1 MALSASG
8 VPSVNTLRVRNGIT
22 YSHRLYTSSTDAP
35 SPRIVVRVN
44 GQNRYAG
51 LCNYVTTPGVVGSA
65 PLKLRAAGTKVV
77 MPITYSHGAIAS
89 TNLSSN
95 QTLYFDVDTNE
106 RFIFSVPTSKQIRV
120 YTGTTGAQV
129 ATWTLAY
136 TPADIVV
143 DSSNYVYVRDQNN
156 SYVIKYNSSGT
167 SQGSIYNTAFIT
179 PVFANGHIYATH
191 SSDPKI
197 RKYNTSL
204 TTISTSAVMSGL
216 YKNFGVDSS
225 DNVYYTNT
233 SKTFKYSWS
242 GALAAENPQDPNITS
257 GVCFVPEVS
266 QAILDNYQSGAVP
279 TLKNHAMGGVGFM
292 KPPSVNADIIGFRAR
307 NGKVYCAYGEGGL
320 VKFAIY
326 TY

>member
-1 MALSASG
+1 M
-8 VPSVNTLRVRNGIT
+8 
-22 YSHRLYTSSTDAP
+22 
-35 SPRIVVRVN
+35 
-44 GQNRYAG
+44 
-51 LCNYVTTPGVVGSA
+51 
-65 PLKLRAAGTKVV
+65 V

-89 TNLSSN
+89 TNLPSN
-95 QTLYFDVDTNE
+95 QTLFFDVDTNE

-143 DSSNYVYVRDQNN
+143 DSSNYAYVRDQNN

-167 SQGSIYNTAFIT
+167 SQGSLYNTAFIT
-179 PVFANGHIYATH
+179 PVFANGYIYAINA
-191 SSDPKI
+191 SDKRI

-204 TTISTSAVMSGL
+204 TTISVSAVMSGL
-216 YKNFGVDSS
+216 YKAFGVDSA
-225 DNVYYTNT
+225 DCVYYTNL
-233 SKTFKYSWS
+233 SKSFKYSWD
-242 GALAAENPQDPNITS
+242 GNFIAENPQAPNITR

-266 QAILDNYQSGAVP
+266 QLILDNYQNGSVP
-279 TLKNHAMGGVGFM
+279 TLKNSAMGGVGFM
-292 KPPSVNADIIGFRAR
+292 KPPSSNADIIGFRAK